1 MIMANEPSD
10 KEMHDWLRQTLH
22 EYLPKGDPQADWGKL
37 LPKTKRKPFFLWWF
51 LGIILLLC
59 GLGSWLYFNDKIA
72 DNEIVT
78 PLKKLNYSSTL
89 NDKTVLKIY
98 RNLPKKETIETHNKA
113 ENLLKSIP
121 LKVVDDR
128 GTIRI
133 IPTFLMPKSFVLP
146 TLIFPKSELKIAQLN
161 AEANEIKYQ
170 LLTGNFGDDSTTYQ
184 ALDRNIILWSNSV
197 IVADFTTSMFPYST
211 QVFAWMNKNRR
222 NGAIKGTIFFTDCDN
237 LGVQTQANGNA
248 GQMFI
253 TKEKNP
259 EKVLKIMIEAAQ
271 NTLKNEDFEEN
282 DVEALLY
289 AQNNFPEVKHLV
301 LIADNHAAPKDMYL
315 LPKLKKPV
323 HVMLCGNTGDSSL
336 AFHPEYLEIATQ
348 TNGSIHTLEDDL
360 NSEDLDDK
368 TVIKVGQKYY
378 RYIPRKQHFKLT
390 NFKNRPTRVLGFI
403 WL

>member
-133 IPTFLMPKSFVLP
+133 IPTFLIPKSLVLSTP
-146 TLIFPKSELKIAQLN
+146 IFPKS
-161 AEANEIKYQ
+161 
-170 LLTGNFGDDSTTYQ
+170 
-184 ALDRNIILWSNSV
+184 
-197 IVADFTTSMFPYST
+197 
-211 QVFAWMNKNRR
+211 
-222 NGAIKGTIFFTDCDN
+222 
-237 LGVQTQANGNA
+237 
-248 GQMFI
+248 
-253 TKEKNP
+253 
-259 EKVLKIMIEAAQ
+259 
-271 NTLKNEDFEEN
+271 
-282 DVEALLY
+282 
-289 AQNNFPEVKHLV
+289 
-301 LIADNHAAPKDMYL
+301 
-315 LPKLKKPV
+315 
-323 HVMLCGNTGDSSL
+323 
-336 AFHPEYLEIATQ
+336 
-348 TNGSIHTLEDDL
+348 
-360 NSEDLDDK
+360 
-368 TVIKVGQKYY
+368 
-378 RYIPRKQHFKLT
+378 
-390 NFKNRPTRVLGFI
+390 NFKITQLSNFKVRFWKYWCR
-403 WL
+403 